1 MTSLSA
7 QLRADP
13 TSFVEARY
21 DEAFNLSREELD
33 EIHLHGLQKRFNE
46 LRPRLAVLDALAKEQ
61 GIEHINHVDDA
72 VPLLFP
78 HTVYKSY
85 PLSLLERS
93 RFDRLT
99 HWLAGMT
106 TTDLSGV
113 DASDVHTI
121 DDWIALIEKTTEIQL
136 LHTSGTT
143 GKLSF
148 IPRTRRQWDDTVRIT
163 ANSLRD
169 WHGAGAGPDV
179 LKDHMPLVIPAYRY
193 GASSSHRGVDR
204 MVRMYAGGDD
214 NALFLY
220 PGAYYSADV
229 ASLAGR
235 LKAAESRGE
244 QGKLQLSPAL
254 LARREEFA
262 VREGD
267 RPEQMRRFFEAAV
280 ERYAGKDVILFAV
293 WPILF
298 EWAEAGLARGLSK
311 VFGPNSV
318 LITGGGSKGR
328 VLPDNYRQQIFDFI
342 GFSRYYEYY
351 SMSEIM
357 AGCPRCDEGNFHI
370 PPTMV
375 PYVLD
380 PDTGA
385 PMPRSGRHTGRFGL
399 MDLLPDSYWGG
410 LITGDEV
417 TLSGWDEPCACG
429 RHGPYLHSTIGRFSE
444 KQGGDDKINCAGAP
458 EAHDKAIDYLLQQT
472 QG

>member
-1 MTSLSA
+1 MSSLFA

-13 TSFVEARY
+13 TRFVDAPY
-21 DEAFNLSREELD
+21 GEAFQFSREELD
-33 EIHLHGLQKRFNE
+33 EIHLRGLQKRFNE
-46 LRPRLAVLDALAKEQ
+46 LRPRLAALGALAQEQ
-61 GIEHINHVDDA
+61 GIEHIKHIDDA

-85 PLSLLERS
+85 PLSLLERG

-99 HWLAGMT
+99 HWLSGMT
-106 TTDLSGV
+106 TTDLSEV
-113 DASDVHTI
+113 DASGVQTI
-121 DDWIALIEKTTEIQL
+121 DDWIALIESSTEIQL

-163 ANSLRD
+163 ANSLRE
-169 WHGAGAGPDV
+169 WHGSGPDV
-179 LKDHMPLVIPAYRY
+179 LKNHMPLVIPAYRY

-204 MVRMYAGGDD
+204 MVSMYAGGDD

-235 LKAAESRGE
+235 LKAAEARGE
-244 QGKLQLSPAL
+244 QGKLSLSPAL

-262 VREGD
+262 LRERE
-267 RPEQMRRFFEAAV
+267 RPEQMQRFFDAAV

-298 EWAEAGLARGLSK
+298 EWAEKGLARGLRD

-318 LITGGGSKGR
+318 LMTGGGSKGR
-328 VLPDNYRQQIFDFI
+328 ALPPDYRQQIFDFL

-370 PPTMV
+370 PPTMI

-380 PDTGA
+380 PDTGL
-385 PMPRSGRHTGRFGL
+385 PMPRSGTHTGRFAL

-410 LITGDEV
+410 LVTGDEV
-417 TLSGWDEPCACG
+417 TLSGWDEACACG
-429 RHGPYLHSTIGRFSE
+429 RPGPYLHSTIGRYSE

-458 EAHDKAIDYLLQQT
+458 EAHDKAIDFLLQRAE
-472 QG
+472 